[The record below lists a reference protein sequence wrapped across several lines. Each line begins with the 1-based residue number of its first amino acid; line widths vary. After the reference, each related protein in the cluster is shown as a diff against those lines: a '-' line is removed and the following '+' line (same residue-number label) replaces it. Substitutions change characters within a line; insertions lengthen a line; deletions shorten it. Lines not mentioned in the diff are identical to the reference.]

1 MRSPR
6 RPFPLVLLFGL
17 AALLAACAAKADKP
31 AAETPKEP
39 EVQIA
44 EEAQVSQCIYLKD
57 VSGGPGLA
65 GLISRWS
72 STAAQRGLEK
82 AQGEALQAA
91 KALGATHLVWMPRGY
106 ESVHVAG
113 KAYRCSK

>member
-1 MRSPR
+1 MRAPR
-6 RPFPLVLLFGL
+6 RRFPLVLLLGL
-17 AALLAACAAKADKP
+17 ASLLSACAAKADKP
-31 AAETPKEP
+31 AAERPKEP
-39 EVQIA
+39 EVQVA
-44 EEAQVSQCIYLKD
+44 EEAQVSQCTYLKD
-57 VSGGPGLA
+57 VSGGPGLS

-82 AQGEALQAA
+82 AQGKALRAA

-113 KAYRCSK
+113 KAYRCPK